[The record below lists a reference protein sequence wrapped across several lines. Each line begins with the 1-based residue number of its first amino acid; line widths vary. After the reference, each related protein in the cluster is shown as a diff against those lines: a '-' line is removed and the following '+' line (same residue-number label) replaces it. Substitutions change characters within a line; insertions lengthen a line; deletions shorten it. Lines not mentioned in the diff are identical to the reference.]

1 MPNEKVSYSGQ
12 KVFIGI
18 DVHKVS
24 YSVACICDGEL
35 VRRCT
40 MEARPEALLRYMV
53 QFFRDAEIF
62 SVYEAGF
69 SGFTLHR
76 YLDWLPKAPLFEE
89 LFA

>member
-40 MEARPEALLRYMV
+40 MEA
-53 QFFRDAEIF
+53 QK
-62 SVYEAGF
+62 
-69 SGFTLHR
+69 FTPKI
-76 YLDWLPKAPLFEE
+76 YLSCYVE
-89 LFA
+89 